1 MSGLVV
7 MKQMII
13 IFALIMTGFFL
24 YRKQVISQAASK
36 DMSALVLNLCSPAL
50 IISSMFSDLSAI
62 SRRNV
67 GLVTLIGILCFAFL
81 ILLGFVLAGILR
93 VPVFQ
98 RDSYILM
105 TVFGNLGFIGI
116 PVAAAVL
123 GPKAMIY
130 VIIFNFLFNVVI
142 FTFGIMLVK
151 KGVKGV
157 NRSWTD
163 IFSPGFI
170 ACIIAFFIYW
180 FNIQIPADLQSL
192 VNYCGNACTLL
203 SLLVI
208 GMSLV
213 GMNVGSVLKNRRLLL
228 FTAIRFLGVPI
239 LLALLL
245 KPLLPDYTMR
255 ASIILMMSLPVAN
268 MPMMM
273 AEQYGKET
281 KTISEGIILSTLLS
295 VATISLVFLFV

>member
-62 SRRNV
+62 SRRNA

-157 NRSWTD
+157 KRSWTD

>member
-81 ILLGFVLAGILR
+81 ILLGFVMAGILR

-157 NRSWTD
+157 KRSWTD